1 MSVAIMT
8 DTNSGISPKDGEQY
22 GIWVVSMPIIIDNKE
37 YFEYENITT
46 ETLFNGMSIA
56 KEVRS
61 SQPSIGYVLEMW
73 EKLLDD
79 YDEVAEAEEKEVRKS
94 KPKRLKKAAPA
105 VEDEPVEEKEEAV
118 IEEDEEVVEEAA
130 EEKAE

>member
-22 GIWVVSMPIIIDNKE
+22 GIWVVPMPIIIDNKE
-37 YFEYENITT
+37 YFGYENITN

-61 SQPSIGYVLEMW
+61 SQPSMHMFQA
-73 EKLLDD
+73 LLGVSEYLYRLRELSLM
-79 YDEVAEAEEKEVRKS
+79 YDGKS
-94 KPKRLKKAAPA
+94 
-105 VEDEPVEEKEEAV
+105 
-118 IEEDEEVVEEAA
+118 
-130 EEKAE
+130 

>member
-37 YFEYENITT
+37 YFEYENITN

-61 SQPSIGYVLEMW
+61 SQPSILFLIAGFCYLEIWSRIQRLLW
-73 EKLLDD
+73 E
-79 YDEVAEAEEKEVRKS
+79 
-94 KPKRLKKAAPA
+94 
-105 VEDEPVEEKEEAV
+105 
-118 IEEDEEVVEEAA
+118 
-130 EEKAE
+130 